1 MPLTI
6 IIIIITI
13 IIIIDIATLSR
24 RCRPEGRGEP
34 AAADGRPRDRGG
46 PRAGRR
52 LGPGGA
58 QVQYSTV
65 QYSGSTVYL
74 VSVAQEREV
83 HPQLLPPRRLDR
95 LHQAGGAEEDVGG

>member
-6 IIIIITI
+6 IIVI
-13 IIIIDIATLSR
+13 IIIIIIIIIIATLCR

-46 PRAGRR
+46 PPAGRR

-65 QYSGSTVYL
+65 QYSTVYL